1 MYNPL
6 HSERS
11 VPKICILLFLHN
23 SSNSLINRM
32 AQSAVVFNPAYG
44 ETAPLLA
51 LESDYEPLFED
62 IEERAKVERSLLKK
76 LDRRMYLL
84 GVIYIL
90 NYIDRQNIA
99 VARLRGFE
107 EDLKLEGAQY
117 ASCLAIVYVGY
128 LLTQV
133 PSNMYLEH
141 IGRPSIYLSS
151 CMILSRWGFISML
164 TGAARGFYDALI
176 ARFCLGFVEAAFF
189 PGALLLIS
197 KWYKRDEIGQR
208 TAYLANGLL
217 IANAAGSLLAS
228 GILGIMDNAYGI
240 AAWRWLF
247 FVEGALTISVA
258 ICAMYILPD
267 FPKTSSGWL
276 SSAEQSLAIRRIQEE
291 YTVDDSPEHPFNGLL
306 LALSDRKV
314 WSLAMILGLHTFSS
328 SFHIYFPTLVQTIGY
343 DPIATLLISTPP
355 WLTAIVAVII
365 ISRHSDKKSERCWH
379 ITYSMGVALIGYLI
393 AISTMNPVVRYI
405 SFFLMTQI
413 HAGYVCFM
421 AWASTSVSD
430 PPSKRASALALI
442 NTGGILASIFVPYAW
457 PSSWGPDYSK
467 SFGICIFANI
477 LTITACCVFRGHLAS
492 LNALTTP
499 RVLLGKQYQYQL

>member
-11 VPKICILLFLHN
+11 VPK
-23 SSNSLINRM
+23 
-32 AQSAVVFNPAYG
+32 SAAVFNPAYG

-107 EDLKLEGAQY
+107 EDLKLEGSQY

-151 CMILSRWGFISML
+151 CMILWGFISML

-291 YTVDDSPEHPFNGLL
+291 YTLDDSPEHPFNGLL

-365 ISRHSDKKSERCWH
+365 ISRHSDKKSERCWY

-442 NTGGILASIFVPYAW
+442 NTGGILASIFVPYVW

-492 LNALTTP
+492 MNALTTP
-499 RVLLGKQYQYQL
+499 RVLVGKQYQYQL